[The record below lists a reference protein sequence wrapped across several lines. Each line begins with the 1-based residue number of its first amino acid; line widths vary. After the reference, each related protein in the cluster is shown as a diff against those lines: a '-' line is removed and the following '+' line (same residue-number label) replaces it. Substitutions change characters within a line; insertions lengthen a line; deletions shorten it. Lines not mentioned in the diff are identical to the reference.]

1 MYYKLNFNVV
11 ERIKYFMKL
20 RKMNAYQLTQ
30 KTQLSENTIPN
41 LLKKK
46 NGLPR
51 LDTLLDILQGLNVS
65 VSEFFGEKER
75 DTLEPDEEKLLKGY
89 HEMDEESQ
97 SALLTLLEK
106 NRRGK
111 E

>member
-65 VSEFFGEKER
+65 VSEFFGETER
-75 DTLEPDEEKLLKGY
+75 DTLEPDEKRLLDSY
-89 HEMDEESQ
+89 NEMDEERKRV
-97 SALLTLLEK
+97 LLLLISEDKKEK
-106 NRRGK
+106 K
-111 E
+111 